1 MDDLFA
7 VGFAAHPICLFCC
20 NRHIYFIFDPPH
32 LLKTLR
38 NNLLSSSKHLWNEE
52 AISWEP
58 IKHLILQ
65 DLPLLPRKF
74 SHLTRSHVFLSFY
87 DNMKVRLA
95 AQVPQYQYKNNEL
108 IFIASK

>member
-7 VGFAAHPICLFCC
+7 IGFAVHLICLFCC

-74 SHLTRSHVFLSFY
+74 PHLTRSHVFPSSY
-87 DNMKVRLA
+87 DKMKVRLA
-95 AQVPQYQYKNNEL
+95 AQVTQYQYKNNEL
-108 IFIASK
+108 IFITSK